1 MNEYR
6 YSEIEIGHK
15 EAFSAVIDKK
25 KMELFLAMTQD
36 SNPLHNDQDFA
47 LLGGVSRKS
56 RIRFFSGL
64 FLFNAGRGV
73 PAREM
78 VPNI

>member
-47 LLGGVSRKS
+47 LLGGGIKEKS
-56 RIRFFSGL
+56 YTVF
-64 FLFNAGRGV
+64 
-73 PAREM
+73 
-78 VPNI
+78 